1 MPTEPTEPIEPVKP
15 TVGRPKQYET
25 YYKDYYQQNKEKC
38 NHQRLANYHKVTNNI
53 PTDQLDTYLKC
64 SSVYK
69 LIRKNKDKLD
79 LDFIKFLLAEVS

>member
-1 MPTEPTEPIEPVKP
+1 MDEMEAPSIANA
-15 TVGRPKQYET
+15 
-25 YYKDYYQQNKEKC
+25 YYKEYYQANKEKC